1 MEKLYDF
8 NYQAELWE
16 VTLTL
21 PFHKTHQFGDIKPFV
36 LYPLGPEET
45 YMCPVCA
52 LADWIHASKIT
63 SGTLFCQLA
72 AGRPAERDSA
82 VTSAQFL
89 EMFRRNLTE
98 IEVNFTP
105 YGTHSFR
112 RGGCQY
118 LASWGGW
125 STEFSNMT
133 IVKYLISWSDDP
145 TESRDEFF
153 NPKRIATVRCPHC
166 GRSCCCL

>member
-1 MEKLYDF
+1 MNNTYGLV
-8 NYQAELWE
+8 
-16 VTLTL
+16 VTV
-21 PFHKTHQFGDIKPFV
+21 DIKPFV

-45 YMCPVCA
+45 YLCPVRA

-63 SGTLFCQLA
+63 TGFLFRQLA

-89 EMFRRNLTE
+89 EMFRRNLAE
-98 IEVNFTP
+98 IEVDFTP

-118 LASWGGW
+118 LASVRRWLLRRICEWGGW

-153 NPKRIATVRCPHC
+153 NPKRVATVRCPHC
-166 GRSCCCL
+166 GRSCSCS

>member
-1 MEKLYDF
+1 
-8 NYQAELWE
+8 
-16 VTLTL
+16 
-21 PFHKTHQFGDIKPFV
+21 
-36 LYPLGPEET
+36 
-45 YMCPVCA
+45 CA
-52 LADWIHASKIT
+52 LADWIHTSKIT
-63 SGTLFCQLA
+63 SGFLFRQLA

-98 IEVNFTP
+98 IEVDFTP

-118 LASWGGW
+118 LASVRRWLLRRICEWGGW

-153 NPKRIATVRCPHC
+153 NPKCIATVRCPHC
-166 GRSCCCL
+166 GRSCCCS